1 MLTTRCWQSQK
12 MLEETPKFIH
22 LAARQG
28 WECHNRP
35 LMIMR
40 WCHLDGLSV
49 NFTQTFL
56 LKNKGFPSKQLS
68 LAHSF
73 LGCSQSHS
81 IKVLCWALLWD
92 RIWNKAGLGCWG
104 SLEFLQYVCDYI
116 FLDIQHYDTLLV
128 FSNLHQICLELESL
142 CIFSKFKLCPG
153 LNCTLRDAQQMT
165 FI

>member
-1 MLTTRCWQSQK
+1 
-12 MLEETPKFIH
+12 
-22 LAARQG
+22 
-28 WECHNRP
+28 
-35 LMIMR
+35 MIMR

-73 LGCSQSHS
+73 LGCSQSLS

-116 FLDIQHYDTLLV
+116 FFRY
-128 FSNLHQICLELESL
+128 S
-142 CIFSKFKLCPG
+142 
-153 LNCTLRDAQQMT
+153 TLRYVTGFLQPSSDMSWTGEFMHFFEIQALSWAKLHSKRCSADDFYIMTLAAAQLNG
-165 FI
+165 FRH